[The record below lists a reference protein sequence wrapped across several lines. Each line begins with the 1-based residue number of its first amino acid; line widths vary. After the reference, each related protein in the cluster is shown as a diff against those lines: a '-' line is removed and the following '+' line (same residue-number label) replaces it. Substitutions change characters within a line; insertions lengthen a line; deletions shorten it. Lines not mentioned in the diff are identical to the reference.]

1 VNKKELKDFKGI
13 DIKALAIAIAT
24 LDTCESVVCEDF
36 SLTWA
41 QELIDAEIEDIDE
54 DTLSL
59 ADSIEDL
66 AKMNPSNDSLV
77 ELAKLSKVY
86 ALVDVGELDKKE
98 AIKLVGVETL
108 KEIETFMAK
117 LATEVSKKLE
127 AISDKLFEQNL

>member
-1 VNKKELKDFKGI
+1 LKEPKDFKGI

-24 LDTCESVVCEDF
+24 LDTCEDVVCEDF
-36 SLTWA
+36 NLLWA
-41 QELIDAEIEDIDE
+41 QELIDAETEDIDE

-66 AKMNPSNDSLV
+66 AKMNPSNDALI

-98 AIKLVGVETL
+98 AIKLIGAETL
-108 KEIETFMAK
+108 KEIEKFMAK

-127 AISDKLFEQNL
+127 VISDKLFE

>member
-1 VNKKELKDFKGI
+1 MEVDKGLSFKDI

-36 SLTWA
+36 NLTWA
-41 QELIDAEIEDIDE
+41 QDLIDAEIEDISE

-66 AKMNPSNDSLV
+66 AKMNPSNDALV

-86 ALVDVGELDKKE
+86 AQVDVGEISEKE
-98 AIKLVGVETL
+98 ALKLVGVETL
-108 KEIETFMAK
+108 KEIEKFMAK
-117 LATEVSKKLE
+117 LAEEVSKKLE
-127 AISDKLFEQNL
+127 VISDKLFEQDP

>member
-1 VNKKELKDFKGI
+1 VGKGLSFKDI

-24 LDTCESVVCEDF
+24 LDTSESVVREDF
-36 SLTWA
+36 DLERA
-41 QELIDAEIEDIDE
+41 QDLVDAEIEDIGE
-54 DTLSL
+54 DSLSL

-108 KEIETFMAK
+108 KEIEKFIAK

-127 AISDKLFEQNL
+127 VISDKLFEQSL